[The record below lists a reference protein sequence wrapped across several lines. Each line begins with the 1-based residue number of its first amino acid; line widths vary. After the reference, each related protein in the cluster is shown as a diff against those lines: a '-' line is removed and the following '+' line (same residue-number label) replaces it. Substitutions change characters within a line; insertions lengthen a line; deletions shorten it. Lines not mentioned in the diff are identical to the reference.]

1 MIIDGKKVAQG
12 ILEDL
17 KNKVAKLEIKPTIA
31 VVIVGENP
39 SSKIYVNLKN
49 KKATETGMN

>member
-12 ILEDL
+12 ILEDI
-17 KNKVAKLEIKPTIA
+17 KKQVEKLEIKPTIA
-31 VVIVGENP
+31 VVIVGEDS

-49 KKATETGMN
+49 KKE